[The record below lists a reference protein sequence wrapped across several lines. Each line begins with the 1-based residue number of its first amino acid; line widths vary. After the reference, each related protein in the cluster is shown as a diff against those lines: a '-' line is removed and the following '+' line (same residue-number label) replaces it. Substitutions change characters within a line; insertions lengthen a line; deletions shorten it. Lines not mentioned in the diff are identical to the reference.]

1 MAPRS
6 SLVGIALRLR
16 EDVSRLRFRAP
27 VSHVHNPLTYAW
39 AFHREYLERF
49 GRGQHDVL
57 IVGMDAGYFGM
68 VQTGV
73 RFGDVPLV
81 RDAIGARYAIGL
93 GATVPRHG

>member
-16 EDVSRLRFRAP
+16 ED
-27 VSHVHNPLTYAW
+27 
-39 AFHREYLERF
+39 
-49 GRGQHDVL
+49 
-57 IVGMDAGYFGM
+57 GYFGM